1 MAVGAVESRAGD
13 ASPHLAEV
21 TEAPSPPLTSNET
34 PRPDNFDASAL
45 GASFLGIGF
54 DVSIPLILTMPYT
67 VA

>member
-1 MAVGAVESRAGD
+1 MGAVESRAGD

-34 PRPDNFDASAL
+34 PRPDIFDASAL
-45 GASFLGIGF
+45 GAASFLGTGF

-67 VA
+67 VE